1 MEDLQQASNWG
12 TFKKAGTWYRVSC
25 TPYRSWNGK
34 ENPVSSP
41 LDHQKL
47 RFPKPGKYFIIN
59 KSTTFAP
66 FCYPYVKLL
75 SFVSSL
81 NKCQK
86 LFFFLRKTEILVKL
100 EKSHAF
106 LQFISTCTNYLEL
119 IVQLLKR
126 KRNFNIYYYILIHI
140 NTY

>member
-86 LFFFLRKTEILVKL
+86 LFFFLRKTEILVKTGKITCL
-100 EKSHAF
+100 LTVYKYLHQLPWADCAIAEKKKEF
-106 LQFISTCTNYLEL
+106 Q
-119 IVQLLKR
+119 
-126 KRNFNIYYYILIHI
+126 YILLYI
-140 NTY
+140 NTH